1 MVMIVLIELLVKAAK
16 KRYINL
22 IKSRNSKQT
31 LKRVRLTLAS
41 FERRYL
47 DTPTDRKRGE
57 VAHFITCTSNN
68 RAAILPEVTS
78 QT

>member
-31 LKRVRLTLAS
+31 LN
-41 FERRYL
+41 EY
-47 DTPTDRKRGE
+47 G
-57 VAHFITCTSNN
+57 
-68 RAAILPEVTS
+68 
-78 QT
+78 